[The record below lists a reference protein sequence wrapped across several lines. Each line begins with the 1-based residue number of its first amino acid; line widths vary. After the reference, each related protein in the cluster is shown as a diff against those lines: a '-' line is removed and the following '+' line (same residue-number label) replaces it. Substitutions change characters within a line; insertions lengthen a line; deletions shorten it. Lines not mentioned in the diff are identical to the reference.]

1 MQKAITIIDYG
12 MANLGSIANMLK
24 KLGVQP
30 VIAADPAVAGRATK
44 LILPGIGAFDH
55 GMQRLRERGFVDVL
69 NAKVL
74 EEKVPVLGICLG
86 AQLITASSEE
96 GILPGLGWLDACTV
110 RFDFSRLNARPKI
123 PHMGWNTV
131 RVLKQSPLYEGMPAE
146 SRFYFVHSYHVACND
161 PADRLTETT
170 YGMPFTS
177 SVQRD
182 NILGAQFHP
191 EKSHRFGLQL
201 LRNFVERF

>member
-96 GILPGLGWLDACTV
+96 GILPGLGWLNACTV
-110 RFDFSRLNARPKI
+110 RFDFSRLNAR
-123 PHMGWNTV
+123 
-131 RVLKQSPLYEGMPAE
+131 
-146 SRFYFVHSYHVACND
+146 
-161 PADRLTETT
+161 
-170 YGMPFTS
+170 
-177 SVQRD
+177 
-182 NILGAQFHP
+182 
-191 EKSHRFGLQL
+191 L
-201 LRNFVERF
+201 LL